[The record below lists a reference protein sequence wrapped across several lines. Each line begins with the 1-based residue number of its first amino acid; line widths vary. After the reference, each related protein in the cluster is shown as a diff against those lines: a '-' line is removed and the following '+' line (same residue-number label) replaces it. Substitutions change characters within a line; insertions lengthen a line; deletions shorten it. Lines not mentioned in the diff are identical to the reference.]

1 MGKKKKNKKVQI
13 FLHQH
18 PKIMIPCVYCDAAFV
33 YLTRYEKNHENQ
45 IEKYNLKCDECNK
58 EQEFSQRLGSHEIL

>member
-1 MGKKKKNKKVQI
+1 
-13 FLHQH
+13 
-18 PKIMIPCVYCDAAFV
+18 MIPCVYCDAAFV